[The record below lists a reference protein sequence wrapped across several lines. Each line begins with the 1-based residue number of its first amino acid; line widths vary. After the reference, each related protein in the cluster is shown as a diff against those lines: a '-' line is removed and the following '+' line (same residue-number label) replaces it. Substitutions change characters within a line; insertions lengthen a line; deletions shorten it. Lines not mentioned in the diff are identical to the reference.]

1 MHLRNHRVA
10 ENAIGAASAF
20 DHDFAVS
27 ATRCERCQ
35 LRVRCAWGKRDAM
48 KSIRECVRGAEL
60 DLESLVWTRGPS
72 FPIADLAS
80 RMKCPK
86 CGSRRVRI
94 TFDVP
99 KEPTAAAATASHWT
113 KRMTG

>member
-1 MHLRNHRVA
+1 MIETIGEALGAGRRVH
-10 ENAIGAASAF
+10 I
-20 DHDFAVS
+20 
-27 ATRCERCQ
+27 
-35 LRVRCAWGKRDAM
+35 RCAWGKRDAM

-60 DLESLVWTRGPS
+60 DLESLVWTRGAS

-99 KEPTAAAATASHWT
+99 KEPTAAAATAPHWT